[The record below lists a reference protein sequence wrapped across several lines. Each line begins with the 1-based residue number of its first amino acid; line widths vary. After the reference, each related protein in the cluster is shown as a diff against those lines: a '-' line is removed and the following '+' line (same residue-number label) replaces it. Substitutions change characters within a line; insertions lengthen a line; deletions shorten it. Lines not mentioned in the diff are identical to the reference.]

1 MISTNLKTSDISIII
16 PTLNEEDNIAGLA
29 ELLPGKAGEI
39 IVVDGCSHDKTVAIA
54 RSRGFRVEEGVVGRA
69 LQLNHGAAIATGS
82 VLLFLHADTRL
93 PANFADPVLAT
104 LSQEKVIAGA
114 FSLAIEDA
122 PPSLR
127 FIAFCANIRSRLLQ
141 LPYGDQ
147 AIFILKEQF
156 NRIGGFPQLPIMEDY
171 CFVRKAKAFG
181 KIHTL
186 HEKATTS
193 ARRWQRLGIMRTT
206 LINQL
211 VVVGFALGVQP
222 EKLRSLYRR

>member
-1 MISTNLKTSDISIII
+1 MISTDLKISDISIIV
-16 PTLNEEDNIAGLA
+16 PTLNEEGNIAGLA
-29 ELLPGKAGEI
+29 ETLPGKAGEV
-39 IVVDGCSHDKTVAIA
+39 IVVDGGSRDKTVAMA
-54 RSRGFRVEEGVVGRA
+54 RSSGLRVEEGVAGRA
-69 LQLNHGAAIATGS
+69 LQLNHGAARATGS

-93 PANFADPVLAT
+93 PADFAELVLET
-104 LSQEKVIAGA
+104 LSRKEVIAGA

-122 PPSLR
+122 PPALR

-156 NRIGGFPQLPIMEDY
+156 NRVGGFPQLPIMEDY

-186 HEKATTS
+186 QEKATTS
-193 ARRWQRLGIMRTT
+193 ARRWQRLGIVRTT

-211 VVVGFALGVQP
+211 VVIGFALGVPP
-222 EKLRSLYRR
+222 EKLCSLYRR